1 MALTTKF
8 KRACA
13 EWGPVGSYLCGL
25 LYVVKAYYLL
35 IQFFNAYFTY
45 LSKITDSSTIYQGCV
60 NRVSSDQAAL
70 FDPSNLQSNLSLYW
84 GDDTSTFNSTL
95 CDLGFVGNSDIY
107 GLGVR
112 SGLYIQWVTSLLANH
127 LLREESTA
135 LMRSYLIF
143 HIALCIAVAVL
154 TFQKNCTFVV
164 EIVLL
169 YYLVYGGFICVF
181 SRPNLGDF
189 EPATVGLHWSQV
201 VLILSFFA
209 MVIHVVW
216 FVVFGHFSLPNMPCE
231 TTIFFFGPVKGPWMD
246 VWLLWLAVNLLA
258 IIFLVVNGTTLWLCA
273 FCFIYAMKI
282 LVSVVQS
289 VLYRDL
295 FLRVRYRSVVQLQ
308 SASLRCLRFS
318 EILEWLAA
326 QPDSIRNK
334 YGSALSRYF
343 RAYTMSRPV
352 HGQQRRCI
360 PVFKELCVR
369 H

>member
-1 MALTTKF
+1 MPISLTCRKLPTHQPSIKDVSIACPQIRQPCLI
-8 KRACA
+8 RATCSLIYRYIGA
-13 EWGPVGSYLCGL
+13 MMPQRSTVLFVTWVL
-25 LYVVKAYYLL
+25 LA
-35 IQFFNAYFTY
+35 I
-45 LSKITDSSTIYQGCV
+45 
-60 NRVSSDQAAL
+60 R
-70 FDPSNLQSNLSLYW
+70 
-84 GDDTSTFNSTL
+84 
-95 CDLGFVGNSDIY
+95 IY

-169 YYLVYGGFICVF
+169 YYLVYGGFICVY

-201 VLILSFFA
+201 VLILSFFT
-209 MVIHVVW
+209 MVLHVVW
-216 FVVFGHFSLPNMPCE
+216 LVVFDHFSLPDMPCE

-258 IIFLVVNGTTLWLCA
+258 IIFLVVSGTTLCLCA
-273 FCFIYAMKI
+273 FCFIYAIKI

-289 VLYRDL
+289 ILYRDL
-295 FLRVRYRSVVQLQ
+295 FLRVRYR
-308 SASLRCLRFS
+308 
-318 EILEWLAA
+318 LAA

-334 YGSALSRYF
+334 YGSALFRYF

-360 PVFKELCVR
+360 PVFKGLCVR